1 VAEPEEDF
9 NMAKSPENPKD
20 IFADIVTD
28 YKTVFGNNLVS
39 IVLYGSAIGKDYR
52 PGKSDIN
59 FMIVL
64 TEEGIE
70 RLDAAFDIIKKW
82 RKRNVA
88 TPLFLTEAYVAT
100 SLDVFPIE
108 YLNFQKNYVLVFG
121 KDILKDLTFDR
132 EHLRLQCEREIKGK
146 LLILR
151 EAFLE
156 TSGKGKALKELIGH
170 SMAAF
175 VAIFEALL
183 YLKGQ
188 ELPATKREVVRKT
201 AAEFD
206 MDPALFLKLLDIK
219 EERAKPG
226 DMETIGLFKDYLRE
240 ARKLAK
246 LVDSL
251 GGQHEQ

>member
-1 VAEPEEDF
+1 MAEPEEDF
-9 NMAKSPENPKD
+9 SMAKSPKDPKD
-20 IFADIVTD
+20 IFSDIIDD
-28 YKTVFGNNLVS
+28 YKNVFADDLVS
-39 IVLYGSAIGKDYR
+39 IILYGSATGKDYR

-64 TEEGIE
+64 SENGIE
-70 RLDAAFDIIKKW
+70 RIDEAFDIIKKW

-88 TPLFLTEAYVAT
+88 IPLFLTEAYVDT

-108 YLNFQKNYVLVFG
+108 YLNFQRSHVVVFG
-121 KDILKDLTFDR
+121 KDILKNLVFDR
-132 EHLRLQCEREIKGK
+132 EFMRLQCEREIKGK

-156 TSGKGKALKELIGH
+156 TSGKGKALKELIDH

-188 ELPATKREVVRKT
+188 SLPPTKREVVNAT
-201 AAEFD
+201 AAQFD
-206 MDPALFLKLLDIK
+206 MDATLFEKLLDVK
-219 EERAKPG
+219 EDRVKPG
-226 DMETIGLFKDYLRE
+226 DMEMMGLFKNYLKE
-240 ARKLAK
+240 VRKLAK
-246 LVDSL
+246 LVDTL
-251 GGQHEQ
+251 GGKHE